1 MRIAVLGGIALTL
14 LGLLL
19 IRLWFLQV
27 ISGEQYAEAAEGNR
41 LRTVVPTRRAARCST
56 ATASC
61 WWATAPGTNLVV
73 QPARAHRRAPRAGA
87 RTAWSRPSSTA

>member
-41 LRTVVPTRRAARCST
+41 LRTVVTD
-56 ATASC
+56 
-61 WWATAPGTNLVV
+61 APRGKVLDRNGELLVGNRTGHRPGR
-73 QPARAHRRAPRAGA
+73 QPARADRRAPRAGA
-87 RTAWSRPSSTA
+87 EPARRPSSTA